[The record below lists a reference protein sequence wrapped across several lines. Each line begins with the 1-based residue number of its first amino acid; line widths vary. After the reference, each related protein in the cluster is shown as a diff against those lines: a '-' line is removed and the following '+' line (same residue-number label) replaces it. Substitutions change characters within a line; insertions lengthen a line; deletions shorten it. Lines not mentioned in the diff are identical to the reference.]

1 MTPNPVIRL
10 TSVVQTL
17 EHVVFPAV
25 DQSNSLA
32 IEQCGLVLAQ
42 LRMMIGHLPW
52 IGAYHQLCFED
63 IAATAEALPAGEGG
77 PETLRAAA
85 AVAEALATARA
96 QGDPLTGFHQIG
108 TALDTRL
115 RAVARDGAPPGGDVG
130 VGDVEARLEE
140 LDDGGGV
147 EDLRVDDVAA
157 RPRRDDDGAPHGLQ
171 EQFARAV
178 AARAA
183 HNHALRR
190 PRPRGLHAVDGYE
203 PHVAR

>member
-63 IAATAEALPAGEGG
+63 IAATAEALPAGAGG
-77 PETLRAAA
+77 PVTTSAAA
-85 AVAEALATARA
+85 ALAEALASARA
-96 QGDPLTGFHQIG
+96 QGDPLIGFHQIG
-108 TALDTRL
+108 TAVDTLL
-115 RAVARDGAPPGGDVG
+115 RAVASDGAPDYRRTVERTIFAYSQRQSLRARSWFREAGFDPAPASVPDYAEMIAG
-130 VGDVEARLEE
+130 VSA
-140 LDDGGGV
+140 
-147 EDLRVDDVAA
+147 
-157 RPRRDDDGAPHGLQ
+157 
-171 EQFARAV
+171 
-178 AARAA
+178 
-183 HNHALRR
+183 
-190 PRPRGLHAVDGYE
+190 
-203 PHVAR
+203 